1 MAHAISKPLIW
12 NARLRRQARAAQFV
26 RSRDSSFA
34 LQLYAKFGRH
44 LLLRRTESD
53 MEKPTA
59 RGPVP
64 SRKAHLVLGK
74 KIKSKNEAAA
84 AYAGEEKSHHCASH

>member
-1 MAHAISKPLIW
+1 
-12 NARLRRQARAAQFV
+12 LRRQARAAQFV

-74 KIKSKNEAAA
+74 RLNRKMKQPPPMPVKKNLTTARRIS
-84 AYAGEEKSHHCASH
+84 GG